1 MSTGVRTEFEHRR
14 LREKR
19 NVTISAGAG
28 GGDREGARRGMR
40 PERVDESLFHTMFPV
55 HCYTPP
61 EEYAVEGHGVFA
73 LPFGP
78 RFAWNTVGGMPAAIG
93 GRREPITKR
102 P

>member
-1 MSTGVRTEFEHRR
+1 GGVVAVIVKV
-14 LREKR
+14 L
-19 NVTISAGAG
+19 G
-28 GGDREGARRGMR
+28 GGVS
-40 PERVDESLFHTMFPV
+40 PERLDESLFHTMFPV
-55 HCYTPP
+55 HSYTPAG

-78 RFAWNTVGGMPAAIG
+78 RFARSTVGGGMPAAIG